1 MFTKAHLNVSFQSVD
16 LKTGSIYKSSSINPF
31 HYAPQ
36 TNCVLVNR
44 TSRKNIHRHY
54 LDECA
59 GGQDKTIEGKALEF
73 ADKYMIVE

>member
-31 HYAPQ
+31 HYVPQ

-44 TSRKNIHRHY
+44 TSRKISTDTIWTSA
-54 LDECA
+54 LV
-59 GGQDKTIEGKALEF
+59 DKIKQSKGKR
-73 ADKYMIVE
+73 